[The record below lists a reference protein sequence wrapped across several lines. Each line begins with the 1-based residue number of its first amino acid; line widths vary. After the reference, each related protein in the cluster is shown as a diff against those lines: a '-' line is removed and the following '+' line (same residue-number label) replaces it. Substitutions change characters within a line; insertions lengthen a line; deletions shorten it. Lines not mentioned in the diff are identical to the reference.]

1 MKKAFTIIVITMLVI
16 VYANATSIAEV
27 TATLIGTW
35 KQIEDQGVNKGKV
48 ASHVEIFEK
57 NGLYYGKIVKLLLD
71 PPDKV
76 CSKCTGELKNKPLV
90 GMVFLKD
97 MKKTGNVDKELGAE
111 YAGGTILDPDENST
125 YKCKMWIKNDVLTVR
140 GFIGVSLFGRSAQWF
155 RLK

>member
-1 MKKAFTIIVITMLVI
+1 MKKVLIIIVMVILV
-16 VYANATSIAEV
+16 VVCTNAMSTAEV

-48 ASHVEIFEK
+48 ASHVEIFEN
-57 NGLYYGKIVKLLLD
+57 NGFYYGKIVKLLLD
-71 PPDKV
+71 SPDKV

-97 MKKTGNVDKELGAE
+97 MKKTGNFDKELGAE
-111 YAGGTILDPDENST
+111 YAGGTILDPDENNI